1 LTAGRSQP
9 VDKLASG
16 YGLIEGPV
24 WDPTRG
30 LIFSDVLNGGVYSLD
45 RSGRVGTVVE
55 HRRGIGGIA
64 LHGDGGLIVSG
75 RNVAYKRRE
84 SPETVV
90 LLDRDERLGIV
101 GFNDLTTDARGRIY
115 VGSLCSSPFDPAQQR
130 DPRPGWLHV
139 IDTDGSSRRI
149 ADGIQLSNGL
159 GFSPDGA
166 RLYHSDS
173 RAHIVGV
180 YDVGPDGGV
189 GPRRTLARV
198 DEGVPDGLAVSE
210 DGAIWVAA
218 ARGGAVVVF
227 EPDGRERERIR
238 CPLPMVTSVCFGGD
252 DLTDL
257 YIVTGAEGA
266 GSPDAGSIF
275 QLRVAVAGLPVP
287 PALVTLP

>member
-1 LTAGRSQP
+1 
-9 VDKLASG
+9 VEKLASG

-24 WDPTRG
+24 WDRRRG
-30 LIFSDVLNGGVYSLD
+30 LIYSDVPNGGVYCLD
-45 RSGRVGTVVE
+45 RSGRVQAVVE

-64 LHGDGGLIVSG
+64 LHADGGLVVSG
-75 RNVAYKRRE
+75 RNVAYKG
-84 SPETVV
+84 PAAPDTVV
-90 LLDRDERLGIV
+90 LLDRDEQLGII

-130 DPRPGWLHV
+130 SPQPGWLHV
-139 IDTDGSSRRI
+139 IDVDGSSRRI
-149 ADGIQLSNGL
+149 ADGILLSNGL

-180 YDVGPDGGV
+180 YDVRPDGGV
-189 GPRRTLARV
+189 GPRRTLGRV

-210 DGAIWVAA
+210 DGAVWVAA
-218 ARGGAVVVF
+218 ARGSAVIVF

-252 DLTDL
+252 DLRDL

-275 QLRVAVAGLPVP
+275 RLRAPVPGLPVP
-287 PALVTLP
+287 PARIKLP

>member
-1 LTAGRSQP
+1 

-24 WDPTRG
+24 WDPGRG
-30 LIFSDVLNGGVYSLD
+30 FIFSDVLNGGVYCLD
-45 RSGRVGTVVE
+45 RAGRVSTVVE

-64 LHGDGGLIVSG
+64 LHQDGGLIVSG
-75 RNVAYKRRE
+75 RNVAYKGPAARD
-84 SPETVV
+84 TVV
-90 LLDRDERLGIV
+90 LLDRDEHQGIV

-130 DPRPGWLHV
+130 TPKPGWLHV

-149 ADGIQLSNGL
+149 AEGIQLTNGL

-173 RAHIVGV
+173 RANIVGM
-180 YDVGPDGGV
+180 YDVRPDGSV

-210 DGAIWVAA
+210 DGAVWVAA
-218 ARGGAVVVF
+218 ARGSVVIVF

-252 DLTDL
+252 DLKDL
-257 YIVTGAEGA
+257 YVVTGAEGA
-266 GSPDAGSIF
+266 GSPTAGSIF
-275 QLRVAVAGLPVP
+275 RLKVAVAGLPVP
-287 PALVTLP
+287 PARVKAS

>member
-1 LTAGRSQP
+1 
-9 VDKLASG
+9 VDLLASG

-24 WDPTRG
+24 WDPARG
-30 LIFSDVLNGGVYSLD
+30 LIFSDVLNGGVYCLE

-64 LHGDGGLIVSG
+64 LHEDGGLIVSG
-75 RNVAYKRRE
+75 RNIAYKGPAAR
-84 SPETVV
+84 ETVV
-90 LLDRDERLGIV
+90 VLDRDEQLGIV
-101 GFNDLTTDARGRIY
+101 GFNDLTTDGRGRIY

-130 DPRPGWLHV
+130 SPKPGWLHV
-139 IDTDGSSRRI
+139 IDIDGSARRI

-173 RAHIVGV
+173 RANIVGV
-180 YDVGPDGGV
+180 YDVRPDGSV

-198 DEGVPDGLAVSE
+198 DEGIPDGLAVSE
-210 DGAIWVAA
+210 DGAVWVAA
-218 ARGGAVVVF
+218 ARGSAVVVF

-252 DLTDL
+252 DLRDL

-266 GSPDAGSIF
+266 DRDDAGSVF
-275 QLRVAVAGLPVP
+275 KMRVTVPGLPV
-287 PALVTLP
+287 ASARVKIA